1 MLEAVEAVHE
11 AVAASPSEEPPLPPY
26 PDIGDLS
33 ISGKKDKY
41 KLTFDLTYIYNTYL
55 LAYFDGRRGLSP

>member
-33 ISGKKDKY
+33 ISGKKH
-41 KLTFDLTYIYNTYL
+41 KLLNFLTYIYSATDTCTVVL
-55 LAYFDGRRGLSP
+55 MASGD